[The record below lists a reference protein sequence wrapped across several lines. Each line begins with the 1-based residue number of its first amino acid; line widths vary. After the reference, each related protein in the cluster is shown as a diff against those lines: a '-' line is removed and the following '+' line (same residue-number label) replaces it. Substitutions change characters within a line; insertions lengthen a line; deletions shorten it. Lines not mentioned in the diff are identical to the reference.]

1 MQRQVSDGIDIFF
14 TISFL
19 LESVIKSVASGFIM
33 DRNSYLRESWNVLD
47 FFIVVSS
54 MVDLAMTDID
64 LPAIKVLRLLRTLR
78 PLRFISHN
86 SAMKTVVVALLE
98 SIGHI
103 FNVAIVVVVVWLMF
117 AILGVSLFGGKFFYC
132 STTPYEVPNEEE
144 VRELSEIY
152 RRSV

>member
-1 MQRQVSDGIDIFF
+1 MFF

-19 LESVIKSVASGFIM
+19 LESIIKSIASGFIM

-54 MVDLAMTDID
+54 MIDLAMTDID

-78 PLRFISHN
+78 PLRVISHN
-86 SAMKTVVVALLE
+86 SAMKTVVVALLD
-98 SIGHI
+98 SISHI

-117 AILGVSLFGGKFFYC
+117 AILGGSLFGGKFFYC
-132 STTPYEVPNEEE
+132 SLTPYEISTEEE
-144 VRELSEIY
+144 VNT
-152 RRSV
+152 